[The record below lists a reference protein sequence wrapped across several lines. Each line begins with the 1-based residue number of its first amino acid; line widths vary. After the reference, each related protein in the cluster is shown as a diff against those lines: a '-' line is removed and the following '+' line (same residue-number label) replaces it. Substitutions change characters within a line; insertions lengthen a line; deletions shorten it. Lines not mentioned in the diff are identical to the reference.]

1 METIDKLVVPGTLES
16 TAAIRDFVKQAIT
29 LAGID
34 DTKRSYRLQ
43 LAVDEIAT
51 NIVTYGYQEHGLSGD
66 IEVLMELTDRELKI
80 ILIDT
85 AIPFDPNSKPPPSNL
100 QDPLEMRGIGGY
112 GIALAKKNVDRFEYE
127 YVDGKN
133 HNFFIINR

>member
-16 TAAIRDFVKQAIT
+16 TAAIRDFVKQAVT

-34 DTKRSYRLQ
+34 DNKRSYRLQ

-51 NIVTYGYQEHGLSGD
+51 NIVTYGYQEHGMSGD
-66 IEVLMELTDRELKI
+66 IEVLMELNDRELKI

-85 AIPFDPNSKPPPSNL
+85 AIAFDPNSMPPPSNI
-100 QDPLEMRGIGGY
+100 QDPLEMRQIGGY
-112 GIALAKKNVDRFEYE
+112 GIALAKKNVDRYEYE
-127 YVDGKN
+127 YIDGKN
-133 HNFFIINR
+133 HNVFVVDR